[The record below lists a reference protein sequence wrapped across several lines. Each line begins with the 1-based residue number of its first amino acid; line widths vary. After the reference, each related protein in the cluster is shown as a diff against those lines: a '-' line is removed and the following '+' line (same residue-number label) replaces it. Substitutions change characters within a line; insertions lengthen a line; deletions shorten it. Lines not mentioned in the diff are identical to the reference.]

1 MANILDETGANL
13 LDELSGII
21 ADELGI
27 TVTGVVGAGGLFNL
41 GLSLLI

>member
-13 LDELSGII
+13 LDELSGVI

-27 TVTGVVGAGGLFNL
+27 DVTGVGAGGITRL
-41 GLSLLI
+41 GLGLYF